1 MNVFKVINSGSDGNA
16 ILYHQKIL
24 VDCGVPF
31 KALQEVYKNIQI
43 VLLTH
48 IHQDH
53 LNLKTLQKLQEERPA
68 VRIACGKWLTESI
81 KTLKNIYVLEI
92 GKLYNYGAFKISP
105 VKLYHDVENCGYRIF
120 TENYKIFHATDTAH
134 LQGITAKNYDLY
146 AIEHNYD
153 EWKAQNAIDEARK
166 ERKYCHAIGS
176 IETHLSWQQAREFIN
191 QNKKENSEIL
201 ELHQSKSFY

>member
-1 MNVFKVINSGSDGNA
+1 M
-16 ILYHQKIL
+16 
-24 VDCGVPF
+24 
-31 KALQEVYKNIQI
+31 
-43 VLLTH
+43 
-48 IHQDH
+48 
-53 LNLKTLQKLQEERPA
+53 
-68 VRIACGKWLTESI
+68 
-81 KTLKNIYVLEI
+81 
-92 GKLYNYGAFKISP
+92 
-105 VKLYHDVENCGYRIF
+105 ENCGYRIF

-153 EWKAQNAIDEARK
+153 EWKVQNAIEEARK
-166 ERKYCHAIGS
+166 EGKYCHAIGS

>member
-1 MNVFKVINSGSDGNA
+1 MNVFKVINSGSEGNA
-16 ILYHQKIL
+16 ILYHRKIL

-81 KTLKNIYVLEI
+81 KTLKNIDVLEI

-120 TENYKIFHATDTAH
+120 AENYKIFHATDTAH
-134 LQGITAKNYDLY
+134 LQDITAKNYDLY

-153 EWKAQNAIDEARK
+153 QWKAQNAIDEARK

-201 ELHQSKSFY
+201 ELHQSKNFY

>member
-16 ILYHQKIL
+16 ILYYQKIL

-31 KALQEVYKNIQI
+31 KSLQEVYKNIQI

-48 IHQDH
+48 IHGDH

-81 KTLKNIYVLEI
+81 KTLKNIDVLEI

-120 TENYKIFHATDTAH
+120 TEKYKIFHATDTAH

>member
-1 MNVFKVINSGSDGNA
+1 M
-16 ILYHQKIL
+16 
-24 VDCGVPF
+24 
-31 KALQEVYKNIQI
+31 
-43 VLLTH
+43 
-48 IHQDH
+48 
-53 LNLKTLQKLQEERPA
+53 
-68 VRIACGKWLTESI
+68 
-81 KTLKNIYVLEI
+81 
-92 GKLYNYGAFKISP
+92 
-105 VKLYHDVENCGYRIF
+105 ENCGYRIF

-153 EWKAQNAIDEARK
+153 EWKAQNAIEEARK